1 MSPVPNIPAIGHD
14 IRWERRG
21 GGERN
26 DFPTP
31 RALARLCISLVP
43 VVAGQEWC
51 DPFRGGGAFFDQFP
65 LTIVRSWAEIKEG
78 RDFFASNVAADW
90 LVSNPPYS
98 RVDEV
103 LDHSARLARVG
114 FAYLLAAHAL
124 TPARIERMERAGF
137 GLERVLL
144 TKVFRW
150 YGMSAFVV
158 FRRGAASVIEFDR
171 TVWRDERR
179 AAA

>member
-1 MSPVPNIPAIGHD
+1 MSPAPHIPATGHA
-14 IRWERRG
+14 IRWGRRDG
-21 GGERN
+21 GARD

-43 VVAGQEWC
+43 AVAGQEWC

-65 LTIVRSWAEIKEG
+65 LVVVRSWTEIKDG
-78 RDFFASNVAADW
+78 RDFFDSTTRADW

-103 LDHSARLARVG
+103 LDHSARLAQVG
-114 FAYLLAAHAL
+114 FAYLLAAHAV
-124 TPARIERMERAGF
+124 TPARLARMEMAGF
-137 GLERVLL
+137 GLERLLL

-158 FRRGAASVIEFDR
+158 FRRGAASIIAFDR
-171 TVWRDERR
+171 TVWRDDAR

>member
-1 MSPVPNIPAIGHD
+1 MSPAPNIPAIGHA
-14 IRWERRG
+14 IRWKRRG
-21 GGERN
+21 GGERD

-43 VVAGQEWC
+43 AVAGQEWC
-51 DPFRGGGAFFDQFP
+51 DPFRGGGAFFDQCP
-65 LTIVRSWAEIKEG
+65 RAVVRSWAEIKEG
-78 RDFFASNVAADW
+78 RDFFASTAHADW
-90 LVSNPPYS
+90 FVSNPPYS

-103 LDHSARLARVG
+103 LAHSARHARVG

-124 TPARIERMERAGF
+124 TPARIERMEAAGF

-158 FRRGAASVIEFDR
+158 FRRGAQSVIEYDR
-171 TVWRDERR
+171 TVWRELRE
-179 AAA
+179 AA